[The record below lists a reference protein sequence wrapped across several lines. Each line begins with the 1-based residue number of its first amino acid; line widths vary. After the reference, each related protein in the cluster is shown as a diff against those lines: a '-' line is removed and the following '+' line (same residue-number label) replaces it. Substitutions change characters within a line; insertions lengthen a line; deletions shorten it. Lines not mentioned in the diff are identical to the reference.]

1 MLVYLFVFRFRSHDP
16 YWQRASHQR
25 DHESGQNICRIMD
38 TKIQSGKCHQCCQ
51 DYCRDSEFLRKHPK
65 HYQSNGKGC
74 CGVTWRKREILRF
87 GDHRDESFN
96 FRKRPWSC
104 HYIFEKQVG
113 NDRPEDQGQGC
124 RIACFSCL
132 WNSKKNNC
140 TEDPEPSSVS
150 RNVTDFINGVSISVL
165 KYRWIRRRISPSSC
179 CIDCKIFIYL
189 LLIRR
194 YRNLLCQLFI
204 AMQLPGS
211 LPGQISFLLFLY
223 FSFLYFSADRAS
235 FFYISASAA
244 VWFTYYLLY
253 CIFLDFLITKAKY
266 FINKTPLHCR
276 NFTQYRDISFPL
288 LKTFYINFS
297 FSFRMAALYAPRSAS
312 RSL

>member
-1 MLVYLFVFRFRSHDP
+1 M
-16 YWQRASHQR
+16 
-25 DHESGQNICRIMD
+25 
-38 TKIQSGKCHQCCQ
+38 
-51 DYCRDSEFLRKHPK
+51 
-65 HYQSNGKGC
+65 
-74 CGVTWRKREILRF
+74 
-87 GDHRDESFN
+87 
-96 FRKRPWSC
+96 
-104 HYIFEKQVG
+104 
-113 NDRPEDQGQGC
+113 
-124 RIACFSCL
+124 ACFL
-132 WNSKKNNC
+132 VFGTARRTTAQRIQNH
-140 TEDPEPSSVS
+140 PPFP

-204 AMQLPGS
+204 AMQLLGS

-223 FSFLYFSADRAS
+223 FSFLYFSTDRAV

-276 NFTQYRDISFPL
+276 NFTQYRDISFRY
-288 LKTFYINFS
+288 LKLSI
-297 FSFRMAALYAPRSAS
+297 
-312 RSL
+312 